1 MSEFE
6 EETYS
11 TIFATLKHPTR
22 RKILRLLSK
31 GPRSFTEMQNLF
43 KVHSPY
49 LTYHLESLKD
59 LVSKTENGRYRLS
72 SMGEGAVAL
81 MERVE
86 ETPKTTPK
94 YRLSSGWRRIL
105 NTFQLSATILA
116 IALIL
121 TGWYL
126 TSVTTNEYLYP
137 LPTGST
143 IRYGVAETVEGD
155 TFTTRISTWVP
166 PPEQLTINKVAL
178 LLVKCLFIDN
188 TTQGIYN
195 ITVRYL
201 EVSTVDGT
209 YIPAERNY
217 TGRFLPPGIGDGY
230 IFSGFVS
237 VPGSVGLAESQQPI
251 PKDILITVLTNMTA
265 PITSQPFRVESAR
278 YGNVYI
284 EKQPYRVGALPCI
297 AAGVILL
304 VGTLITSISTQLY
317 ERKWQK

>member
-1 MSEFE
+1 MSKFE

-22 RKILRLLSK
+22 RKILRLLSE

-43 KVHSPY
+43 KVNSPY

-94 YRLSSGWRRIL
+94 YRLSSRWRRIL
-105 NTFQLSATILA
+105 NTFQLAATILA

-126 TSVTTNEYLYP
+126 TSVTTTEYLYP
-137 LPTGST
+137 LPTSST

-166 PPEQLTINKVAL
+166 PPEQLTK
-178 LLVKCLFIDN
+178 
-188 TTQGIYN
+188 
-195 ITVRYL
+195 
-201 EVSTVDGT
+201 
-209 YIPAERNY
+209 
-217 TGRFLPPGIGDGY
+217 LPFFWSSV
-230 IFSGFVS
+230 FS
-237 VPGSVGLAESQQPI
+237 
-251 PKDILITVLTNMTA
+251 LIT
-265 PITSQPFRVESAR
+265 
-278 YGNVYI
+278 
-284 EKQPYRVGALPCI
+284 LPKEYTI
-297 AAGVILL
+297 SPLGIWNSLQLMAHILL
-304 VGTLITSISTQLY
+304 QKGITRDGSCLQ
-317 ERKWQK
+317 E